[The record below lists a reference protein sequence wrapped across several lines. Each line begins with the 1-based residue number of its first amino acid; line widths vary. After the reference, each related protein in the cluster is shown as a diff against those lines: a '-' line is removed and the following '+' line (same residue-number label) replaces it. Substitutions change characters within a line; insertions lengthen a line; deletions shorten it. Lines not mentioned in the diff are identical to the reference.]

1 MSDRPMVAN
10 GKARGDLLARIYA
23 RQRSGA
29 GKKQSPLDP
38 AGRSVSLEEIP
49 AIAQESSQNSGAF
62 AGPRPGN
69 LAGEMAGSPALK
81 ARFIRFALAGAST
94 LAEVGGLP
102 EVPTAVAAY
111 LTGLGLPRQAAVWS
125 TLGGLDWS
133 SAGVEVAVRA
143 ANGDDAVGITGV
155 FCALAE
161 TGTLLVLSG
170 AGTASTTSLLPETH
184 IAVVPV
190 SRIVAGME
198 EAFALVLAERGEL
211 PRALNFI
218 SGPSRTGD
226 IEQTIVLGAHGPS
239 RVHLVLV
246 NDLA

>member
-1 MSDRPMVAN
+1 MPEFSAAN
-10 GKARGDLLARIYA
+10 RQTRAELLARIRA
-23 RQRSGA
+23 RQ
-29 GKKQSPLDP
+29 SP
-38 AGRSVSLEEIP
+38 
-49 AIAQESSQNSGAF
+49 AQVEGSSRAPS
-62 AGPRPGN
+62 PRPGN
-69 LAGEMAGSPALK
+69 LAGEAAGGVVLK
-81 ARFIRFALAGAST
+81 TRFIRYALAGAST
-94 LAEVGGLP
+94 LAEVGGLS
-102 EVPTAVAAY
+102 EVPAEVANY
-111 LTGLGLPRQAAVWS
+111 LNASGLSMRAAIWS
-125 TLGGLDWS
+125 SLGGLDWAG
-133 SAGVEVAVRA
+133 AGVDVAVRA
-143 ANGDDAVGITGV
+143 ANADDQVGITGV

-170 AGTASTTSLLPETH
+170 PETASTTSLLPETH

-226 IEQTIVLGAHGPS
+226 IEQTIVLVAHGPS

-246 NDLA
+246 NDQT